1 MSEARP
7 QASAGTVLVVEDDA
21 KTADT
26 ISLYL
31 RHEGFRVTV
40 APDGV
45 VGRHRVE
52 AERFDLVILDRM
64 LPGADG
70 IEVCRHLRRH
80 ADTPVIML
88 TAMVDEHDRLEG
100 FAAGVDD
107 YVPKPFSPRELVAR
121 AHAVLRR
128 VGVQR
133 DRREGSLRL
142 GVLYLAEATREAW
155 LGERPL
161 GLSPTEFRLLWILA
175 ATPGRVCTRQEL
187 SERALKSGG
196 ESDLRTVDA
205 HVKNLRRKLDP
216 DGPPDACIETIFA
229 VGYRLLAGAFRNA

>member
-1 MSEARP
+1 M
-7 QASAGTVLVVEDDA
+7 LVVEDDT

-31 RHEGFRVTV
+31 RHEGFRVTI

-45 VGRHRVE
+45 VGRHRVG
-52 AERFDLVILDRM
+52 AEQFDLVILDRM

-70 IEVCRHLRRH
+70 LEVCRHLRSH

-88 TAMVDEHDRLEG
+88 TAMVDESERLEG

-107 YVPKPFSPRELVAR
+107 YVIKPFSPRELVAR

-128 VGVQR
+128 AGVQR
-133 DRREGSLRL
+133 DRRDGSLRL
-142 GVLYLAEATREAW
+142 GTLYLAESTREAW
-155 LGERPL
+155 LGTRAL
-161 GLSPTEFRLLWILA
+161 GLSPTEFRLLWTMA
-175 ATPGRVCTRQEL
+175 AAPGRVLSREEL
-187 SERALKSGG
+187 AGRALRSRG

-216 DGPPDACIETIFA
+216 GAAADTFIETVFA
-229 VGYRLLAGAFRNA
+229 AGYRLLAGAFRRA

>member
-1 MSEARP
+1 M
-7 QASAGTVLVVEDDA
+7 LVVEDDT
-21 KTADT
+21 KTAET
-26 ISLYL
+26 IALYL
-31 RHEGFRVTV
+31 RHEGFRVTH

-45 VGRHRVE
+45 VGRHRVA

-70 IEVCRHLRRH
+70 IDVCRHLREH

-142 GVLYLAEATREAW
+142 GTLYLAEATREAW
-155 LGERPL
+155 LGERAL
-161 GLSPTEFRLLWILA
+161 ALSPTEFRLLWILA
-175 ATPGRVCTRQEL
+175 ATPGRVCSRSEL
-187 SERALKSGG
+187 SERALRSAG

-216 DGPPDACIETIFA
+216 GGPADACIETIFA
-229 VGYRLLAGAFRNA
+229 VGYRLLAGAFRHA